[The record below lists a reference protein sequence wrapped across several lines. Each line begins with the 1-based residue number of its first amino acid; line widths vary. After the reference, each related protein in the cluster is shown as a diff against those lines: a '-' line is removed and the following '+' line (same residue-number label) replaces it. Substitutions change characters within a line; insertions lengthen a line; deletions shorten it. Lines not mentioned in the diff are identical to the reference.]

1 MRKSFS
7 STLALITLI
16 WGVSSSLAG
25 AQSLPENENNTPII
39 LPGTSSSYNQ
49 NGFNLPTIPNVTGQD
64 IVRGSGGIS
73 CQSSVGSGGPNF
85 DLGIIGSNDMYN
97 RDSTAVYGR
106 ITVPLGKRPK
116 RVDCTKLYDLEISRL
131 QMELQLMRAGSMS
144 DALDRD
150 AARQVVLQGP
160 ALPQAPRSHPFRLNA
175 SSPQQPQYRPA
186 QQYMSHQ
193 QRPQQQHVQQKRSQ
207 QAMPYPPRQETA
219 PQVLRLPQPQY
230 PVTTPVVKCCQ
241 PNEMPV
247 YYKPTVGPAYQPYY
261 NDARRVSPPMP
272 VRPYEHTQN
281 LLRR

>member
-7 STLALITLI
+7 STLTIVSLI
-16 WGVSSSLAG
+16 WSVSSALAS
-25 AQSLPENENNTPII
+25 AQTLPENNNNPII

-49 NGFNLPTIPNVTGQD
+49 NGFNLPSIPNVTGQD

-131 QMELQLMRAGSMS
+131 RMELQLMRAGSMS

-150 AARQVVLQGP
+150 AARQVVMQGP
-160 ALPQAPRSHPFRLNA
+160 SLPPSARTQPFRLNT
-175 SSPQQPQYRPA
+175 SSPHGQSARVQQPAIHPTRY
-186 QQYMSHQ
+186 
-193 QRPQQQHVQQKRSQ
+193 QQQSAPQPYPPQHRRN
-207 QAMPYPPRQETA
+207 YPPRQ
-219 PQVLRLPQPQY
+219 QVTPPVQKSSQPAY
-230 PVTTPVVKCCQ
+230 PASNPAVKCCQ
-241 PNEMPV
+241 SNDVPRHFQ
-247 YYKPTVGPAYQPYY
+247 PTKGPAYQPYH
-261 NDARRVSPPMP
+261 NDARAPVSPQRGRT
-272 VRPYEHTQN
+272 VQNTQT

>member
-16 WGVSSSLAG
+16 WGASSGLAE
-25 AQSLPENENNTPII
+25 AQTLPENNNTPII

-49 NGFNLPTIPNVTGQD
+49 NGFNLPSIPNVTGQD

-131 QMELQLMRAGSMS
+131 QMELQLMRAGSSRDML
-144 DALDRD
+144 DAN

-160 ALPQAPRSHPFRLNA
+160 ALPQASRTHPFRLNA
-175 SSPQQPQYRPA
+175 STPQELQYRPT
-186 QQYMSHQ
+186 QQQPLQPH
-193 QRPQQQHVQQKRSQ
+193 RPQQ
-207 QAMPYPPRQETA
+207 AMSYPPRQQTA
-219 PQVLRLPQPQY
+219 PHGQAPLPTSY
-230 PVTTPVVKCCQ
+230 PATAPAVKCCH
-241 PNEMPV
+241 PNGMPI
-247 YYKPTVGPAYQPYY
+247 YYQPTVGPAYQPYQ
-261 NDARRVSPPMP
+261 NDARRMPPP
-272 VRPYEHTQN
+272 QPIRTVQNTQSM
-281 LLRR
+281 LRR